1 MAADGDPL
9 AEILNIEAHIEEVVQ
24 LAERCRKIILMSKVS
39 VAAGGIVSLGIIV
52 GAIRFD
58 PALMVGAIAAVI
70 GGAVVFESNTS
81 TLSQALAD
89 MKAAEAYRTDLINR
103 MGLTMVRDG

>member
-1 MAADGDPL
+1 MAADCNPQ
-9 AEILNIEAHIEEVVQ
+9 AEILNIEAHIEEVAQ

-39 VAAGGIVSLGIIV
+39 VAAGAIVSLAIVV

-58 PALMVGAIAAVI
+58 STLMVGAIAAVI
-70 GGAVVFESNTS
+70 GGVVVFGSNTS
-81 TLSQALAD
+81 TLHQAMAD

-103 MGLTMVRDG
+103 MDLTMVRDG